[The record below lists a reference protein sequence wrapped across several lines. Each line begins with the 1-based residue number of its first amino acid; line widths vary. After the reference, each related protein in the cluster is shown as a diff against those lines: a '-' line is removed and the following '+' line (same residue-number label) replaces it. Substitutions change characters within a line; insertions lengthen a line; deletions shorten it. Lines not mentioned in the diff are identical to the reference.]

1 MTVMECVIWVTED
14 FVWEHEWVTERNV
27 LWKEN
32 DILEALNYDIDIP
45 CPFQWGLL
53 WFSAPSSLDRKFV
66 NNGTKIAK
74 FQETVNMAIEITFN
88 VPFDGVNT
96 PRTCLLRAVSVLPSN
111 APDRDW
117 DLDEELRVWGL
128 GEYPLLTPC

>member
-1 MTVMECVIWVTED
+1 M
-14 FVWEHEWVTERNV
+14 
-27 LWKEN
+27 
-32 DILEALNYDIDIP
+32 NYDIDVP
-45 CPFQWGLL
+45 CPLQWGLL
-53 WFSAPSSLDRKFV
+53 WFSAPSSLDRKFA

-88 VPFDGVNT
+88 VPFDGVYT
-96 PRTCLLRAVSVLPSN
+96 PRTCLLRAVSVLLSN

-128 GEYPLLTPC
+128 GEYPLLPPC